1 MEISGCFDSLLIP
14 ALIFIAGVL
23 TGFINTLAGSGSL
36 ISLPLLMFAGLPA
49 PVANGTNRIGIL
61 IQGIT
66 ALLTWK
72 KKFPV
77 RLKEDAVIITAACCG
92 AVGGAFLATGL
103 DKKTLEMFIGG
114 LLLFMLALML
124 IKPERWLKKEDDTV
138 RKKGSVGL
146 QIVVFGAIGVYGGF
160 IQAGV
165 GFFLLGGLV
174 WAGGYNLMK
183 ANSLKILI
191 TTVFTVFALPVFI
204 IYNQIDWVMG
214 IVLAAG
220 ASLGAFLAAKLA
232 IKKGVGFVRI
242 FLIVII
248 FLAALKLLNV
258 DQLFF

>member
-1 MEISGCFDSLLIP
+1 MNEYLLLLLIF
-14 ALIFIAGVL
+14 LAGII

-49 PVANGTNRIGIL
+49 PIANGTNRIGIL

-66 ALLTWK
+66 ALITWK
-72 KKFPV
+72 KKFPIK
-77 RLKEDAVIITAACCG
+77 LKDDAVIIISACCG
-92 AVGGAFLATGL
+92 AVGGAFMATGL
-103 DKKTLEMFIGG
+103 DKETLEVFIGG

-124 IKPERWLKKEDDTV
+124 IKPEKWLKQGDESN
-138 RKKGSVGL
+138 RKKSPLFV
-146 QIVVFGAIGVYGGF
+146 QIIVFGAIGVYGGL

-165 GFFLLGGLV
+165 GFFLLAGLV
-174 WAGGYNLMK
+174 WVGGYNLMK

-191 TTVFTVFALPVFI
+191 TTIFTAFALPVFI

-214 IVLAAG
+214 FALAAG

-258 DQLFF
+258 DKLILK